1 MDDVPRSEA
10 ALGSVSRWAFS
21 FPDTVD
27 EHAARLVATG
37 VVLMGLG
44 SLFVSQWIL
53 VPLAVGF
60 ALRVGWGPRLS
71 PLARLVTRRLVGNV
85 VPTGNQVAGA
95 PKRFA
100 QGVGLAFSTTAL
112 VLWATGL
119 GSASLVVTAMLVVAA
134 SLEAGLGFCLGCKM
148 YALAQRAGL
157 ISEDACPDCADIYR
171 RVGV

>member
-1 MDDVPRSEA
+1 MTTSTVSELDAPAMDDVPRGEA
-10 ALGSVSRWAFS
+10 APGSVSRWAFS

-85 VPTGNQVAGA
+85 VPTGNQVAGG
-95 PKRFA
+95 RMEVSRRCSA
-100 QGVGLAFSTTAL
+100 QGGMWRRR
-112 VLWATGL
+112 WAWKVSCGPGTRWRN
-119 GSASLVVTAMLVVAA
+119 AWKK
-134 SLEAGLGFCLGCKM
+134 C
-148 YALAQRAGL
+148 
-157 ISEDACPDCADIYR
+157 
-171 RVGV
+171 